1 MFTKIVVLY
10 MICQFQFPVWC
21 KTAIIIDLISDMIV
35 LLLKAIYQ
43 CKKGE
48 LDD

>member
-10 MICQFQFPVWC
+10 MICKFQFPLWC

-35 LLLKAIYQ
+35 LLLKPYVDARR
-43 CKKGE
+43 E
-48 LDD
+48 N